1 MKAILFAAAREEGSS
16 AKMRAN
22 AIVGAYADQV
32 SVIEDIASR

>member
-16 AKMRAN
+16 ATKRAN
-22 AIVGAYADQV
+22 AIVGAYADLV